1 MSKYRAYLTFTQYRA
16 FEFEADD
23 DDLAYDH
30 IDHLIDHRGFALLTE
45 ADESGPDEIYINEI
59 EEI

>member
-30 IDHLIDHRGFALLTE
+30 IDHLIDHRGFLLLTE